1 MGVNSAIFDYFS
13 LSVDHLADD
22 SISKDDE
29 RNTDYQRSMS
39 KRRKLS
45 QVAENNHTT
54 CPKAS
59 TLTRME

>member
-1 MGVNSAIFDYFS
+1 MNSINFDYFS
-13 LSVDHLADD
+13 LIVDHLADD

-29 RNTDYQRSMS
+29 RNPDYQYPMS